1 MTSEQAF
8 FIFATAVDF
17 VTAFWLLGAL
27 FTDRLQR
34 LPRWHLIG
42 LSLGALGLLF
52 QGVRNIQ
59 FLMTGISPSDA
70 ELPVWFLKDMG
81 YALIAFHSIW
91 LVLQGRLHLNN
102 KPGPVQA
109 PAVAPPKAKPRAAA
123 KRVNK

>member
-70 ELPVWFLKDMG
+70 ELPIWFLKDMG

-91 LVLQGRLHLNN
+91 LVLQGRLHLND
-102 KPGPVQA
+102 KPEPVQA
-109 PAVAPPKAKPRAAA
+109 PTGAPPKPKPRAAA
-123 KRVNK
+123 KRVSK